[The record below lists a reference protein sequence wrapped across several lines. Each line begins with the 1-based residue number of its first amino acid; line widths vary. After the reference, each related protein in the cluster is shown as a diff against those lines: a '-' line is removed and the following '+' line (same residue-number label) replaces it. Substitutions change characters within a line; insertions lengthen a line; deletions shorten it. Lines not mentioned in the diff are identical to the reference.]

1 MLPIGGERR
10 LRFVAVFFGQLSF
23 LGSLHGKPQA
33 CVYLVTW
40 RAKPEPQC
48 RAEKKS
54 PGRLSPPTSGN
65 MMTLP
70 ASFGQSVRTVP
81 ISKDMEA
88 HLLILARLR
97 NNAADCI
104 RLAEA
109 ARTSAHKSLFIE
121 MAERWLTLAERAE
134 KTRG

>member
-1 MLPIGGERR
+1 M
-10 LRFVAVFFGQLSF
+10 
-23 LGSLHGKPQA
+23 
-33 CVYLVTW
+33 
-40 RAKPEPQC
+40 
-48 RAEKKS
+48 
-54 PGRLSPPTSGN
+54 PGDTCSPPTGCQQDDLAN
-65 MMTLP
+65 VLRQR
-70 ASFGQSVRTVP
+70 ARTVP

-88 HLLILARLR
+88 HLLILGQLR

>member
-1 MLPIGGERR
+1 MASHKLACTR
-10 LRFVAVFFGQLSF
+10 LRGVPNPNHNG
-23 LGSLHGKPQA
+23 GP
-33 CVYLVTW
+33 
-40 RAKPEPQC
+40 RIN
-48 RAEKKS
+48 
-54 PGRLSPPTSGN
+54 PGGARNPPTSGN
-65 MMTLP
+65 MMILP
-70 ASFGQSVRTVP
+70 ASFGQNVRTVP

-88 HLLILARLR
+88 HLLILVQLR

-109 ARTSAHKSLFIE
+109 ARTSAHRSLFIE

>member
-1 MLPIGGERR
+1 M
-10 LRFVAVFFGQLSF
+10 
-23 LGSLHGKPQA
+23 
-33 CVYLVTW
+33 YLVTW
-40 RAKPEPQC
+40 RAKPQPQW
-48 RAEKKS
+48 RAKNKS
-54 PGRLSPPTSGN
+54 RRRLQPADLGN
-65 MMTLP
+65 MMILP

-88 HLLILARLR
+88 HLLILVQLR

-109 ARTSAHKSLFIE
+109 ARTSAHRSLFIE

>member
-10 LRFVAVFFGQLSF
+10 LRFVAVF

-40 RAKPEPQC
+40 RAKPEPQW
-48 RAEKKS
+48 RAENKS
-54 PGRLSPPTSGN
+54 PGT
-65 MMTLP
+65 P
-70 ASFGQSVRTVP
+70 AARRRAATGDLASILRQRARTVP

-97 NNAADCI
+97 DNAADCI

-109 ARTSAHKSLFIE
+109 ARTSEHKSLFIE

-134 KTRG
+134 KTHG

>member
-1 MLPIGGERR
+1 M
-10 LRFVAVFFGQLSF
+10 
-23 LGSLHGKPQA
+23 
-33 CVYLVTW
+33 YLVTW
-40 RAKPEPQC
+40 RAKPEPQW
-48 RAEKKS
+48 RAENIN
-54 PGRLSPPTSGN
+54 PRGTLAARRRAAN
-65 MMTLP
+65 RMILP
-70 ASFGQSVRTVP
+70 AFVGQSVQAVP

-88 HLLILARLR
+88 HLLILGQLR

-109 ARTSAHKSLFIE
+109 ARTSEHKSLFIE

>member
-1 MLPIGGERR
+1 M
-10 LRFVAVFFGQLSF
+10 
-23 LGSLHGKPQA
+23 
-33 CVYLVTW
+33 YLVTW
-40 RAKPEPQC
+40 RAKPEPQW
-48 RAEKKS
+48 RAENKT
-54 PGRLSPPTSGN
+54 PGTLAARRRAAN
-65 MMTLP
+65 RILP
-70 ASFGQSVRTVP
+70 AFVGQSVRAVP

-88 HLLILARLR
+88 HLLILDQLR

-109 ARTSAHKSLFIE
+109 ARTSDHKSLFIE